1 MTKILSMENTAAVI
15 TAIAYTILNIERV
28 NQAVPVALLEEF
40 SDFVEGECAGHA
52 VLYSPAA

>member
-1 MTKILSMENTAAVI
+1 MAKILSVEDTAAVI
-15 TAIAYTILNIERV
+15 TARTNTILDVERV